1 MAAVPDLDQEMT
13 DLLALMDEFHLD
25 EASLA
30 GDDWRIFFS
39 RLAPSA
45 GAVAA
50 APAAASAPAARPAK
64 AKKTAAPAA
73 AKGIPV
79 SSPMMGIYYSQSS
92 PGTPPFVKEGDMVN
106 AGDVVG
112 LIEAMK
118 VFNEITAP
126 CAGRVGKLLVKSGD
140 LVQPGEPILY
150 VE

>member
-39 RLAPSA
+39 RLTPSVGAAAAAP
-45 GAVAA
+45 VAA
-50 APAAASAPAARPAK
+50 APASKPAK
-64 AKKTAAPAA
+64 AKKAATPAA

-92 PGTPPFVKEGDMVN
+92 PSSPPFVKEGDMVN

-126 CAGRVGKLLVKSGD
+126 CAGRVGRLLVKSGD